1 MRTYNKSLSIRL
13 AAIAASLVLIAATV
27 LVYYQPVYAADASYG
42 TNSFDVQIVANE
54 NNSFDVKEEITVDF
68 WYPHHGIYRY
78 IPDNGVTIS
87 NIDVPGY
94 YYEEYRDGGNTV
106 LQIGDGDYT
115 LDGIN
120 QYRISYKMT
129 AYDDNEDKL
138 DRLMLNVIPTGWETS
153 IDHARALIKL
163 PKKADLSNIQLYT
176 GEAWNQENAV
186 NATAKAGSDGKTI
199 YVEAYD
205 VPANNGITVIVELPE
220 GYWTGERQVGA
231 LTPWVMM
238 LLLLGPA
245 AAAVIWF
252 LFGRDKHMVKT
263 IEFYPPNDLTPGEI
277 GYIIDETADKCDI
290 VSSIIYL
297 ANKGYLSIEEYGEN
311 DYKFTKL
318 KEIGS
323 EPEYIKDIYHGIF
336 SGREVAINSELGTK
350 FGAKYQE
357 AMEDLENMFITKSKT
372 VYSQTSRVARLANI
386 ILTSMPILAFTA
398 WESYSGTHYSGVE
411 TFLFSLCMW
420 FAAYCVCS
428 AIDKIHS
435 AKKSRTILRILL
447 TGMWLELG
455 LGMPM
460 ASSQTMMMLDSYK
473 ALIFKLVL
481 FAAEAIIIFFAAISM
496 ARTPQY
502 TDLMGKILGFKDF
515 IRTAELDKLKELVEE
530 DPAYFYN
537 IMPYAYVFGLSDKW
551 IKNFEHVE
559 IPKPQWYCGTR
570 FTYFDGYLMGRMMSN
585 CSAGVSNHIRY
596 PINTSGS
603 GISKNDWLSGGGIGG
618 GFSSGGGGFSGGGF
632 GGGGGGAW

>member
-1 MRTYNKSLSIRL
+1 MKTNNKSLSIRL

-27 LVYYQPVYAADASYG
+27 LGYYQTSYAADASYG
-42 TNSFDVQIVANE
+42 TNSFDVKVVAHE
-54 NNSFDVKEEITVDF
+54 NNSFDIQEDITVDF

-78 IPDNGVTIS
+78 IPDNGVTI
-87 NIDVPGY
+87 NNVDVPGY
-94 YYEEYRDGGNTV
+94 YYEEYQEGGNKV

-120 QYRISYKMT
+120 QYRIAYKMT
-129 AYDDNEDKL
+129 AYDDRDDSL

-163 PKKADLSNIQLYT
+163 PKKTDLSKIQLYT
-176 GEAWNQENAV
+176 GEAWSEENAV

-220 GYWTGERQVGA
+220 GYWTGERQVGEV
-231 LTPWVMM
+231 TPWTMM
-238 LLLLGPA
+238 LLLIGPV

-252 LFGRDKHMVKT
+252 MFGRDKHMVKT
-263 IEFYPPNDLTPGEI
+263 IEFYPPEDLTPGEI
-277 GYIIDETADKCDI
+277 GYIIDESADKCDI

-318 KEIGS
+318 KEIGN

-336 SGREVAINSELGTK
+336 AGREVAINSELGTK

-357 AMEDLENMFITKSKT
+357 AIEDLQNMFLTKSKT
-372 VYSQTSRVARLANI
+372 VYSANSRVARLVCI
-386 ILTSMPILAFTA
+386 VLAALPVMAFA
-398 WESYSGTHYSGVE
+398 SWEAHSGIHYSTIEKG
-411 TFLFSLCMW
+411 LFGLCMW
-420 FAAYCVCS
+420 CAAYCVCS
-428 AIDKIHS
+428 AVDKIHS
-435 AKKSRTILRILL
+435 AKKRKTILRILL
-447 TGMWLELG
+447 TGFWLEIG
-455 LGMPM
+455 LGMPI
-460 ASSQTMMMLDSYK
+460 ASSQTMQMIGDVQ
-473 ALIFKLVL
+473 ALTYRLALLV
-481 FAAEAIIIFFAAISM
+481 AEGIIIFFAAISM
-496 ARTPQY
+496 ARKPEY

-530 DPAYFYN
+530 DPSYFYN

-551 IKNFEHVE
+551 IKNFEHIE
-559 IPKPQWYCGTR
+559 IPRPEWYCGTR

-585 CSAGVSNHIRY
+585 CSAGVSNHIQY
-596 PINTSGS
+596 PVNTSGS
-603 GISKNDWLSGGGIGG
+603 GISKNDWLNGGGLGG